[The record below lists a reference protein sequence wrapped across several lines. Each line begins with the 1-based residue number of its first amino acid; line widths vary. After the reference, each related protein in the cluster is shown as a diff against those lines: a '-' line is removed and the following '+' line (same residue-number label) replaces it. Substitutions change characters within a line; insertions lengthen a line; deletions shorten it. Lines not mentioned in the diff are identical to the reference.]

1 MRVGVAGGGTGGHIY
16 PAVAVVDRLKRTV
29 ADLDVVF
36 IGTRRGL
43 EGGIVPRLGYRM
55 RSIVSRP
62 LPERKGAGFVY
73 SLLCASVGLIQSLF
87 ILTCDRPNVVLGTG
101 GYASGP
107 VVLAA
112 RLLGIPIIL
121 VEPNSIPGRTVTML
135 SKYADEIAL
144 GFKESIR
151 YFSKGT
157 NLRVTGVPIRSS
169 LIACDREAGI
179 KRFALDPG
187 RKSVFVF
194 GGSRGAA
201 SINRAIVDAVRALEH
216 RDDIQFVIQTGRRD
230 YERVAEAVEGL
241 GVTCRVYPFI
251 EEMGLAYA
259 VSDLVVCRAGAG
271 AVAEVT
277 ANGLPAILIPYPHA
291 TARHQES
298 NARLLEARGAAEVI
312 LDGDLDGDILAKAIV
327 SILSDP
333 GRLETM
339 SRDSGGLG
347 RPDAA
352 GEIASRLIEL
362 ARRKGRLSKL
372 ATVLVDLCS
381 VR

>member
-43 EGGIVPRLGYRM
+43 EGGIVPGLGYRM
-55 RSIVSRP
+55 RRIVSRP
-62 LPERKGAGFVY
+62 LPTRKNAGFVY
-73 SLLCASVGLIQSLF
+73 SLLCASVGLVQSLF
-87 ILTCDRPNVVLGTG
+87 ILGCDRPNVVIGTG

-112 RLLGIPIIL
+112 RLLGIPILLI
-121 VEPNSIPGRTVTML
+121 EPNSVPGRTVIML
-135 SKYADEIAL
+135 SRYADEIAL

-151 YFSKGT
+151 YFNKGT

-169 LIACDREAGI
+169 LLAGSRPAGM
-179 KRFALDPG
+179 KHFALDPD

-194 GGSRGAA
+194 GGSRGAS
-201 SINRAIVDAVRALEH
+201 SINQAIVDAVRNLDN
-216 RDDIQFVIQTGRRD
+216 RNDLQFVIQTGERD
-230 YERVAEAVEGL
+230 FRRVAEAVAGL
-241 GVTCRVYPFI
+241 GTTCRVYPFI

-271 AVAEVT
+271 AVAEIT
-277 ANGLPAILIPYPHA
+277 ANELPAILIPYPHA

-298 NARLLEARGAAEVI
+298 NARLLETQGAAKVI
-312 LDGDLDGDILAKAIV
+312 LDGDLSGDVLARTIV
-327 SILSDP
+327 SILSDSEH
-333 GRLETM
+333 LETM
-339 SRDSGGLG
+339 SRDSRNLG
-347 RPDAA
+347 KPDAA
-352 GEIASRLIEL
+352 GEIASRLIDL

>member
-16 PAVAVVDRLKRTV
+16 PAVAVVDRLKRSV
-29 ADLDVVF
+29 ADLDVIF
-36 IGTRRGL
+36 IGSRRGL
-43 EGGIVPRLGYRM
+43 ESGIVPRLGYRM
-55 RSIVSRP
+55 RRIISRP
-62 LPERKGAGFVY
+62 LPAARNAGFVY
-73 SLLCASVGLIQSLF
+73 SLLCASIGLVQSLF
-87 ILTCDRPNVVLGTG
+87 ILACERPNVLIGTG

-121 VEPNSIPGRTVTML
+121 IEPNSVPGRTITVL

-144 GFKESIR
+144 GFRESIK

-169 LIACDREAGI
+169 LVACSRASGQ
-179 KRFALDPG
+179 KRFQLDPG
-187 RKSVFVF
+187 RKTVFVF
-194 GGSRGAA
+194 GGSRGAS
-201 SINRAIVDAVRALEH
+201 SINRAVVDAVERL
-216 RDDIQFVIQTGRRD
+216 RDRGDLQFLMQTGEKDFRS
-230 YERVAEAVEGL
+230 VADTVAGSTM
-241 GVTCRVYPFI
+241 TCRVYPFI

-259 VSDLVVCRAGAG
+259 ASDLVICRSGAG
-271 AVAEVT
+271 AVAEIT
-277 ANGLPAILIPYPHA
+277 ANGLPAILVPYPHA
-291 TARHQES
+291 TAHHQES
-298 NARLLEARGAAEVI
+298 NARLLEARGAAKVI
-312 LDGDLDGDILAKAIV
+312 LDADLNGEVLARTIE

-333 GRLETM
+333 EHLEIM
-339 SRDSGGLG
+339 SRDSHGLG
-347 RPDAA
+347 KPDAA
-352 GEIASRLIEL
+352 GEIASRLIDL

>member
-43 EGGIVPRLGYRM
+43 EGAIVPELGYRM
-55 RSIVSRP
+55 RRIISRP
-62 LPERKGAGFVY
+62 LPRRKNAGFVY
-73 SLLCASVGLIQSLF
+73 SLLCASVGLVQSLF
-87 ILTCDRPNVVLGTG
+87 ILGCDRPNVVIGTG

-112 RLLGIPIIL
+112 RLLGIPILLI
-121 VEPNSIPGRTVTML
+121 EPNSVPGRTVTML
-135 SKYADEIAL
+135 SRYADEIAL

-169 LIACDREAGI
+169 LLTGSRAAGMNL
-179 KRFALDPG
+179 FDLNPD

-194 GGSRGAA
+194 GGSRGAS
-201 SINRAIVDAVRALEH
+201 SINRAVVDAVRNLEN
-216 RDDIQFVIQTGRRD
+216 RDDLQFVIQTGERD
-230 YERVAEAVEGL
+230 FRWVAEAVAGL
-241 GVTCRVYPFI
+241 GMTCRVYPFI

-271 AVAEVT
+271 AIAEIT
-277 ANGLPAILIPYPHA
+277 ANELPAILIPYPHA
-291 TARHQES
+291 TAHHQES
-298 NARLLEARGAAEVI
+298 NARLLEARGAAKVI
-312 LDGDLDGDILAKAIV
+312 LDGDLSGEVLARTIV
-327 SILSDP
+327 SILSDSEL
-333 GRLETM
+333 LEAM
-339 SRDSGGLG
+339 SRGSRDPGK
-347 RPDAA
+347 PDAA
-352 GEIASRLIEL
+352 GEIASRLIDL